1 MQLAFFLTPKAES
14 SYLIENFTLRQALEK
29 MEYHHYTAMPVLDN
43 DGHYL
48 YTLFIDD
55 CLWVFKS
62 KPEMRFA
69 DAEKIPVNSITL
81 SRKVEPVNIS
91 ANLSELLQKTVEQ
104 NFIPVVDDSG
114 IYIGLVRRKD
124 VIEYCRPLLLE
135 ALNNK

>member
-48 YTLFIDD
+48 YTLFVDD
-55 CLWVFKS
+55 CLWVFKNS
-62 KPEMRFA
+62 PEMRFA
-69 DAEKIPVNSITL
+69 DAEKIPVNSIAR

-91 ANLSELLQKTVEQ
+91 AGLSELLKKTIEQ